1 MHKKIFYIASSLCIL
16 HIAIQAQIGYNI
28 YRGQGKAQKPTTTIK
43 GDFTMKT
50 KRIAKI
56 DKKAT
61 IAKLNTNG
69 YNDEYEND
77 VILDILEK
85 RSNEVF
91 NKHQVE
97 GVLLFYPNATYKKVD
112 SHSFIFKT
120 LA

>member
-1 MHKKIFYIASSLCIL
+1 MRTKKIMPA
-16 HIAIQAQIGYNI
+16 
-28 YRGQGKAQKPTTTIK
+28 
-43 GDFTMKT
+43 
-50 KRIAKI
+50 
-56 DKKAT
+56 DKKSV
-61 IAKLNTNG
+61 IAKLNDNG

-97 GVLLFYPNATYKKVD
+97 GVLLFYPNATYKKMD

>member
-1 MHKKIFYIASSLCIL
+1 
-16 HIAIQAQIGYNI
+16 
-28 YRGQGKAQKPTTTIK
+28 
-43 GDFTMKT
+43 MKT
-50 KRIAKI
+50 KRIVKI
-56 DKKAT
+56 DKRAT
-61 IAKLNTNG
+61 IATLNTNG

-77 VILDILEK
+77 VILDVLEK

-91 NKHQVE
+91 NKHQVD

>member
-1 MHKKIFYIASSLCIL
+1 M
-16 HIAIQAQIGYNI
+16 
-28 YRGQGKAQKPTTTIK
+28 RT
-43 GDFTMKT
+43 KT
-50 KRIAKI
+50 IAKI

-77 VILDILEK
+77 VILDVLEK

-97 GVLLFYPNATYKKVD
+97 GVLLFYPSATYKKVD
-112 SHSFIFKT
+112 SHSYIFRT

>member
-1 MHKKIFYIASSLCIL
+1 MRYS
-16 HIAIQAQIGYNI
+16 
-28 YRGQGKAQKPTTTIK
+28 K
-43 GDFTMKT
+43 GLISKRLKGVNTMKT
-50 KRIAKI
+50 KRIVKI

-77 VILDILEK
+77 VILDVLER

-91 NKHQVE
+91 NKHQVD
-97 GVLLFYPNATYKKVD
+97 GVLLFYPNATYKKMD
-112 SHSFIFKT
+112 SHSYIFRT